1 MSPNSIHD
9 TATQNNEI
17 AISSMIILASYF
29 LAQILADIGSLKIA
43 SIGKMS
49 FDAGTLIYPFTFTL
63 RDLIHKKLGKKT
75 AQRMIVLCAGANL
88 IMAGF
93 FALVTFLP
101 SDPTWTLQ
109 AAFAAVL
116 GPVWRIVLASI
127 AAELISELIDT
138 EVYQLWVTK
147 VTTKHQWARVLVSNA
162 VSVPIDSIIFAL
174 IAFSGVLPQET
185 VWLIVWANIAIKGLV
200 TIISIPLIYLV

>member
-1 MSPNSIHD
+1 MENTTKNTD
-9 TATQNNEI
+9 I
-17 AISSMIILASYF
+17 AVSSMIILASYF

-43 SIGKMS
+43 VIGPLS

-75 AQRMIVLCAGANL
+75 AQRMILLCAGANL

-93 FALVTFLP
+93 FALVASLP
-101 SDPTWTLQ
+101 ADPTWDLQ
-109 AAFAAVL
+109 IAFAAVL
-116 GPVWRIVLASI
+116 GPVWRIVVASI
-127 AAELISELIDT
+127 IAEIISELIDT
-138 EVYQLWVTK
+138 EVYQFWVSK
-147 VTTKHQWARVLVSNA
+147 ITTKHQWARVLVSNA

-185 VWLIVWANIAIKGLV
+185 VWLIIWANIAIKGIV
-200 TIISIPLIYLV
+200 TLISIPLIYLV

>member
-1 MSPNSIHD
+1 
-9 TATQNNEI
+9 
-17 AISSMIILASYF
+17 
-29 LAQILADIGSLKIA
+29 
-43 SIGKMS
+43 
-49 FDAGTLIYPFTFTL
+49 
-63 RDLIHKKLGKKT
+63 
-75 AQRMIVLCAGANL
+75 
-88 IMAGF
+88 
-93 FALVTFLP
+93 
-101 SDPTWTLQ
+101 TWTLQ

-127 AAELISELIDT
+127 AAELVSELVDT

>member
-1 MSPNSIHD
+1 MSSNSIHD

-17 AISSMIILASYF
+17 AVSSMIILASYF

-75 AQRMIVLCAGANL
+75 AQRMILLCAGANL

-93 FALVTFLP
+93 FALVASLP
-101 SDPTWTLQ
+101 ADPTWDLQ
-109 AAFAAVL
+109 VSFAAVL
-116 GPVWRIVLASI
+116 GPVWRIVVASI
-127 AAELISELIDT
+127 IAEIISELIDT
-138 EVYQLWVTK
+138 EVYQFWVSK
-147 VTTKHQWARVLVSNA
+147 ITTKHQWARVLVSNA

-185 VWLIVWANIAIKGLV
+185 VWLIIWANIGIKGIV
-200 TIISIPLIYLV
+200 TIFSIPLIYLV

>member
-1 MSPNSIHD
+1 MENTTKNTD
-9 TATQNNEI
+9 I
-17 AISSMIILASYF
+17 AVSSMIILASYF

-43 SIGKMS
+43 VIGPLS

-75 AQRMIVLCAGANL
+75 AQRMILLCAGANL

-93 FALVTFLP
+93 FALVASLP
-101 SDPTWTLQ
+101 ADPTWDLQ
-109 AAFAAVL
+109 IAFAAVL
-116 GPVWRIVLASI
+116 GPVWRIVVASI
-127 AAELISELIDT
+127 IAEIISELIDT
-138 EVYQLWVTK
+138 EVYQFWVSK
-147 VTTKHQWARVLVSNA
+147 ITTKHQWARVLVSNA

-185 VWLIVWANIAIKGLV
+185 VWLIIWANIAIKGLV
-200 TIISIPLIYLV
+200 TIISIPLIYFV